1 MSIARA
7 EKENKKENQ
16 AEKEKPQNVMGTQPI
31 NRLLLSM
38 SIPMMLSMMVQALYN
53 IVDSIFVAKIGENA
67 LNAVTLAFPVQNIM
81 IGIGVGTGVGINA
94 LLSKSLGERNFE
106 RVNKA
111 GSNGFFLVWISA
123 GIFAVAGAFLSEWYF
138 RIQTDIEEIITMG
151 KDYLFVV
158 CVFSVAIFT
167 QVTLERLL
175 ASTGKTFY
183 AMVSQLSGAA
193 VNIILDPIMIFGLL
207 GFPALGVL
215 GAAIATVIGQTV
227 ACAVGFYLNQS
238 RNQEISLSFKGFRPD
253 GWIIKNIY
261 AVGLSSI
268 LMQAAGSIMFYGINQ
283 ILLSFT
289 ATATA
294 VFGVFFRLQSFLFM
308 PVFGLNNAMVPII
321 AFNYGAR
328 RRSRI
333 TKTIRLSML
342 YAGGIM
348 IFGLLLFQ
356 LFPDKMLLLFSAGE
370 NMLTL
375 GIPAMRI
382 VSLIFLFAG
391 FCIIGLSVFQAMG
404 SGTESL
410 IIAVCR
416 QLVILLPAAWL
427 LSFLG
432 DINAVWWA
440 FPIAEVVSLT
450 LCVIFLKRLYIRKIK
465 PLP

>member
-1 MSIARA
+1 MKSSR
-7 EKENKKENQ
+7 ETDLPKE
-16 AEKEKPQNVMGTQPI
+16 NVMGTLPI

-67 LNAVTLAFPVQNIM
+67 LNAVTLAFPIQNIM
-81 IGIGVGTGVGINA
+81 IGIAVGTGVGVNA
-94 LLSKSLGERNFE
+94 LLSRSLGERNFE
-106 RVNKA
+106 RVNKTA
-111 GSNGFFLVWISA
+111 VNGFFLVWISA
-123 GIFAVAGAFLSEWYF
+123 GVFTAVGLLLSEQYF
-138 RIQTDIEEIITMG
+138 RIQTDIEEIVLMG
-151 KDYLFVV
+151 KDYMFVV
-158 CVFSVAIFT
+158 CVFSVSIFT

-183 AMVSQLSGAA
+183 AMISQLTGA
-193 VNIILDPIMIFGLL
+193 IINVVLDPIMIFGMF
-207 GFPALGVL
+207 GFPALGVK
-215 GAAIATVIGQTV
+215 GAAIATVIGQTA
-227 ACAVGFYLNQS
+227 ACLVGFYLNLS
-238 RNQEISLSFKGFRPD
+238 RNKEIALSFKGFTPD
-253 GWIIKNIY
+253 GWIIKTIY
-261 AVGLSSI
+261 AVGVSSI
-268 LMQAAGSIMFYGINQ
+268 LMQIAGSIMFYGINQ

-328 RRSRI
+328 NKNRI
-333 TKTIRLSML
+333 TKTIKLSML

-348 IFGLLLFQ
+348 LFGLLLFQ

-370 NMLTL
+370 NMLAI
-375 GIPAMRI
+375 GVPAMRI
-382 VSLIFLFAG
+382 ISLIFVFAG

-410 IIAVCR
+410 VISTCR

-432 DINAVWWA
+432 DVNAVWWS

-450 LCVIFLKRLYIRKIK
+450 LCVIFLKRLYNQKIK
-465 PLP
+465 SL

>member
-1 MSIARA
+1 MNT
-7 EKENKKENQ
+7 EKTEP
-16 AEKEKPQNVMGTQPI
+16 PQNIMGTQPI

-38 SIPMMLSMMVQALYN
+38 AIPMMLSMMVQALYN

-81 IGIGVGTGVGINA
+81 IGLGVGTGVGINA

-111 GSNGFFLVWISA
+111 ATNGFFLIWISA
-123 GIFAVAGAFLSEWYF
+123 GIFALVGIFLSEGYF
-138 RIQTDIEEIITMG
+138 RIQTDIEEIIQMG
-151 KDYLFVV
+151 KEYLFVV
-158 CVFSVAIFT
+158 CVFSVSIFT

-183 AMVSQLSGAA
+183 AMVSQLVGA
-193 VNIILDPIMIFGLL
+193 VINIILDPIMIFGLF
-207 GFPALGVL
+207 GFPELGVL
-215 GAAIATVIGQTV
+215 GAAIATVIGQTG
-227 ACAVGFYLNQS
+227 ACGVGFYLNHR
-238 RNQEISLSFKGFRPD
+238 RNKEIHLSFKGFKPD
-253 GWIIKNIY
+253 GWTIKNIY

-268 LMQAAGSIMFYGINQ
+268 LMQATGSIMFYGINQ

-348 IFGLLLFQ
+348 LFGFLLFQ
-356 LFPDKMLLLFSAGE
+356 LFPDKMLFLFSAGE
-370 NMLTL
+370 NMLAL

-382 VSLIFLFAG
+382 TSLIFLFAG

-410 IIAVCR
+410 IIAICR

-427 LSFLG
+427 LSLLG
-432 DINAVWWA
+432 DVNAVWWS
-440 FPIAEVVSLT
+440 FPIAEVVSLM
-450 LCVIFLKRLYIRKIK
+450 LCVIFLRRLYVRKIK
-465 PLP
+465 PLA